1 MDDMESERS
10 SVGPRFAPVILA
22 GGSGTRFWPRSRR
35 ARAKQVLALD
45 GERTMIQQTLDR
57 LLPVAWPD
65 DVWVITN
72 ALLDDVIAQQLPEVS
87 RENILSEPVARNTAP
102 ACALAAFLLERTE
115 PDTVIGI
122 FPSDHVV
129 KDQRRFGEVI
139 RAGVKLAASGD
150 KIVVLGVPP
159 TRAETGYGYIEL
171 GDVVTAEPTH
181 PDKTGMNG
189 AQSAGHSQV
198 AMRRV
203 KRFTEKPD
211 RARAEEFVAS
221 GNYAWNGG
229 IFLWS
234 ARTLA
239 KAVREHCPA
248 MAPLLEEI
256 AAAHSRG
263 KAAFEQV
270 FAEVYPQCE
279 NISIDYA
286 VLEPRSAKGERES
299 EIYCLPADFGWN
311 DIGCWAAL
319 DEHRAGGAPED
330 AATMNVCDEANGL
343 PIEIDAKGNYVY
355 APGKAVVL
363 LGVSDLVV
371 VETADALLITT
382 RERSQDVGKVVAE
395 LKARGRE
402 DLL

>member
-1 MDDMESERS
+1 MNFAGGKA
-10 SVGPRFAPVILA
+10 GPRFAPVILA

-57 LLPVAWPD
+57 LLPLASAD

-72 ALLDDVIAQQLPEVS
+72 ALLDETIAEQLPEVP
-87 RENILSEPVARNTAP
+87 RGNILSEPVARNTAP
-102 ACALAAFLLERTE
+102 ACALAAFLLEPSE

-129 KDQRRFGEVI
+129 KDQARFEEVI
-139 RAGVKLAASGD
+139 RAGVALAACGER
-150 KIVVLGVPP
+150 IVVLGVPP
-159 TRAETGYGYIEL
+159 TRAETGDGYIEL
-171 GDVVTAEPTH
+171 GATVEAVGGVP
-181 PDKTGMNG
+181 
-189 AQSAGHSQV
+189 V
-198 AMRRV
+198 RRV
-203 KRFTEKPD
+203 KRLTEKPD

-221 GNYAWNGG
+221 GNYSWNGG

-239 KAVREHCPA
+239 GAIREHCPA
-248 MAPLLEEI
+248 MAPLLEKI
-256 AAAHSRG
+256 AAAHG
-263 KAAFEQV
+263 GPEFERV
-270 FAEVYPQCE
+270 FAELYPQCE

-286 VLEPRSAKGERES
+286 VLEPRSAKGEMGS
-299 EIYCLPADFGWN
+299 EIYCLPADFAWN
-311 DIGCWAAL
+311 DIGSWAAL
-319 DEHRAGGAPED
+319 DEHRAGGAPEQ
-330 AATMNVCDEANGL
+330 AAWVNVCDGASEL
-343 PIEIDAKGNYVY
+343 PVEIDAHGNYVY

-382 RERSQDVGKVVAE
+382 RERSQEVGKVVAE
-395 LKARGRE
+395 LKARGRD
-402 DLL
+402 DLI

>member
-1 MDDMESERS
+1 MDFA
-10 SVGPRFAPVILA
+10 GGKAGLRFAPVILA

-35 ARAKQVLALD
+35 TRAKQVLALD

-57 LLPVAWPD
+57 LLPLAAAE

-72 ALLDDVIAQQLPEVS
+72 TLLDETIAQQLPEVP
-87 RENILSEPVARNTAP
+87 RGNILSEPAARNTAP
-102 ACALAAFLLERTE
+102 ACALAAFLLEPTAPE
-115 PDTVIGI
+115 TVIGI

-129 KDQRRFGEVI
+129 KDTARFGEVI
-139 RAGVKLAASGD
+139 RAGVELAASGE

-171 GDVVTAEPTH
+171 GEAVEIRDQTAM
-181 PDKTGMNG
+181 DG
-189 AQSAGHSQV
+189 APSLPV
-198 AMRRV
+198 RRV

-211 RARAEEFVAS
+211 RVRAEEFVAS

-239 KAVREHCPA
+239 GAIREHCPA
-248 MAPLLEEI
+248 MASLLEKI
-256 AAAHSRG
+256 AAAHGS
-263 KAAFEQV
+263 AEFERV

-286 VLEPRSAKGERES
+286 VLEPRSAKGETGS

-311 DIGCWAAL
+311 DIGSWAAL
-319 DEHRAGGAPED
+319 HEHLTDGKMYSFFDETDPVG
-330 AATMNVCDEANGL
+330 C
-343 PIEIDAKGNYVY
+343 EIDAKRNYVY
-355 APGKAVVL
+355 APGKVVAL

-371 VETADALLITT
+371 VDTGDCLMITT
-382 RERSQDVGKVVAE
+382 RERSQDVGKVVQDLKRAE
-395 LKARGRE
+395 RE
-402 DLL
+402 GLV